1 MSKTT
6 LAKTIKKELVALNW
20 AIDMKII
27 KGQSY
32 KQDARRHKF
41 LIAQLQYLTRE
52 ESRSSWFGRTA
63 QMVTSFSL

>member
-6 LAKTIKKELVALNW
+6 MIKTIKKEISALNW

-32 KQDARRHKF
+32 RQDARRHKI
-41 LIAQLQYLTRE
+41 LLMQLRRLTE
-52 ESRSSWFGRTA
+52 TNGWFGRA
-63 QMVTSFSL
+63 GMTSIFGF

>member
-27 KGQSY
+27 KGQPY

-52 ESRSSWFGRTA
+52 TSSSWLQRTA
-63 QMVTSFSL
+63 GMVTSFML